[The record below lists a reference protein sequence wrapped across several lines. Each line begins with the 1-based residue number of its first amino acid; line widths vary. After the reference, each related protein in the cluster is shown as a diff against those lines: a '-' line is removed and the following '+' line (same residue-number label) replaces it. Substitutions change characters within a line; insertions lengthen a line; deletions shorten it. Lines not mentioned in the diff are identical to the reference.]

1 MDISKTKLTSGV
13 SRKAAYQLSSAAYKT
28 CYKTLCLGFTSWPK
42 FPNLLLL
49 SYFFLCFFMSS
60 FFLHVT
66 SAMFLYAT
74 NVKVSGT
81 TMVEYF

>member
-1 MDISKTKLTSGV
+1 MFGFYLMAQISKLVTV
-13 SRKAAYQLSSAAYKT
+13 
-28 CYKTLCLGFTSWPK
+28 K
-42 FPNLLLL
+42 F
-49 SYFFLCFFMSS
+49 FFLCFFMSS